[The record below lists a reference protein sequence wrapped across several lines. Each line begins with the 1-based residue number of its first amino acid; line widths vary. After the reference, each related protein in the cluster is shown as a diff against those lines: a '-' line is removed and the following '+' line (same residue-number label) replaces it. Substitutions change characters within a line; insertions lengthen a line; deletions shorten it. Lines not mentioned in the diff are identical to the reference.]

1 MLTNAEISKKV
12 RELEIRSKRLTR
24 HLFTG
29 EYHSAFK
36 GRGMSFREV
45 REYAAG
51 DDIRFIDWNVSARF
65 NHPFSKLF
73 EEERELTV
81 MLLVDV
87 SASSLFGTV
96 HARKKD
102 IITEVCSVLA
112 FSAINNNDKVGMILF
127 SDKIEAYI
135 PPKKG
140 RDHVLY
146 IVRQLLT
153 TEPKQ
158 KGTSVSEAIRFM
170 TRSVRQKSIVFLLS
184 DFAEETAPAARSS
197 TNPAAPGAA
206 AAPAPAVA
214 APGAHGSGSANP
226 AAATARVP
234 RDSQPER
241 FEEAL
246 KVAGK
251 KHDMIG
257 IKVYDRMDMQLP
269 DIGLIEAEDAETG
282 RTYWV
287 DTSDYLVRTGYQQ
300 YFFDHTER
308 CKSIFSKAGCDL
320 LHLRT
325 DEDYVKIL
333 QRFFVGR
340 NRPA

>member
-1 MLTNAEISKKV
+1 MLTTTDIIKKV

-81 MLLVDV
+81 MLLIDV

-102 IITEVCSVLA
+102 LITEICAVLA
-112 FSAINNNDKVGMILF
+112 FSAINNNDKVGVIFF
-127 SDKIEAYI
+127 SDKIEKYI

-146 IVRQLLT
+146 IVRELLT
-153 TEPKQ
+153 SKPRNKRTNI
-158 KGTSVSEAIRFM
+158 SEAIRFFNNS
-170 TRSVRQKSIVFLLS
+170 TRQKSISFILS
-184 DFAEETAPAARSS
+184 DFLDE
-197 TNPAAPGAA
+197 
-206 AAPAPAVA
+206 
-214 APGAHGSGSANP
+214 H
-226 AAATARVP
+226 
-234 RDSQPER
+234 
-241 FEEAL
+241 FEDAL

-251 KHDMIG
+251 KHDVIG
-257 IKVYDRMDMQLP
+257 IKMYDKMDMELP
-269 DIGLIEAEDAETG
+269 EAGLLEIEDAETG
-282 RTYWV
+282 QIQWV
-287 DTSDYLVRTGYQQ
+287 DTNDYLVRSNYQQ
-300 YFFDHTER
+300 SFFSFTEK
-308 CKSIFSKAGCDL
+308 CKDIFVKAGCDL
-320 LHLRT
+320 LHMRT

-333 QRFFVGR
+333 QKFFVGR
-340 NRPA
+340 NRPS

>member
-1 MLTNAEISKKV
+1 LILTTAEILKKV
-12 RELEIRSKRLTR
+12 RELEIKSKRLTR

-51 DDIRFIDWNVSARF
+51 DDVRFIDWNVSARF
-65 NHPFSKLF
+65 NAPFSKLF

-96 HARKKD
+96 FARKKD
-102 IITEVCSVLA
+102 LITEICAVLA
-112 FSAINNNDKVGMILF
+112 FSAINNNDKVGVILF

-153 TEPKQ
+153 VEPKR
-158 KGTSVSEAIRFM
+158 KGTSLNEAIRFFN
-170 TRSVRQKSIVFLLS
+170 RSVRQKSIVFMLS
-184 DFAEETAPAARSS
+184 DFVEETGPDGRLG
-197 TNPAAPGAA
+197 APGESS
-206 AAPAPAVA
+206 
-214 APGAHGSGSANP
+214 GASWTRSGIAG
-226 AAATARVP
+226 A
-234 RDSQPER
+234 R
-241 FEEAL
+241 FEDAL

-257 IKVYDRMDMQLP
+257 IRVYDKMDMQLP
-269 DIGLIEAEDAETG
+269 DIGLIEAEDSETG

-287 DTSDYLVRTGYQQ
+287 DTHDYMVRNNYQQ
-300 YFFDHTER
+300 YFFNQTEL
-308 CKSIFSKAGCDL
+308 CKSSFHKAGSDL

-340 NRPA
+340 HRPG

>member
-1 MLTNAEISKKV
+1 MLTTAEILKKV
-12 RELEIRSKRLTR
+12 RELEIKSKRLTR

-102 IITEVCSVLA
+102 LITEICAVLA
-112 FSAINNNDKVGMILF
+112 FSAVNNNDKVGVILF
-127 SDKIEAYI
+127 SDRIEMYI

-140 RDHVLY
+140 REHVLY

-153 TEPKQ
+153 AEPRQ
-158 KGTSVSEAIRFM
+158 KGTNLREAIRFLN
-170 TRSVRQKSIVFLLS
+170 RSARHKSIVFFLS
-184 DFAEETAPAARSS
+184 DFIEER
-197 TNPAAPGAA
+197 G
-206 AAPAPAVA
+206 AAPAGLEG
-214 APGAHGSGSANP
+214 PGVH
-226 AAATARVP
+226 RE
-234 RDSQPER
+234 ER
-241 FEEAL
+241 FEDAL

-251 KHDMIG
+251 KHDVIG
-257 IKVYDRMDMQLP
+257 IKVYDKMDMELP
-269 DIGLIEAEDAETG
+269 AIGLIEAEDSETG
-282 RTYWV
+282 GKYWV
-287 DTSDYLVRTGYQQ
+287 DTDDYLVRSNYQQ
-300 YFFDHTER
+300 NFFNQTEQ
-308 CKSIFSKAGCDL
+308 CKSIFQKAGSDL

-340 NRPA
+340 HRPA

>member
-1 MLTNAEISKKV
+1 MTLTTAEILRKV
-12 RELEIRSKRLTR
+12 RELEIKSKRLTR

-102 IITEVCSVLA
+102 LITEICAVLA
-112 FSAINNNDKVGMILF
+112 FSAINNNDKVGAVFF
-127 SDKIEAYI
+127 SDKVELYI

-140 RDHVLY
+140 KEHVLY

-153 TEPKQ
+153 IEPKR
-158 KGTSVSEAIRFM
+158 KGTNLNEALRFFN
-170 TRSVRQKSIVFLLS
+170 RSARQNSIVFLLS
-184 DFAEETAPAARSS
+184 DFLDGNDGRQ
-197 TNPAAPGAA
+197 
-206 AAPAPAVA
+206 
-214 APGAHGSGSANP
+214 GSPEAIR
-226 AAATARVP
+226 AKRV
-234 RDSQPER
+234 EVG
-241 FEEAL
+241 FEDAL

-251 KHDMIG
+251 KHDLIG
-257 IKVYDRMDMQLP
+257 IKVYDKMDMELP
-269 DIGLIEAEDAETG
+269 SIGLIDAEDSETG
-282 RTYWV
+282 RRQWV
-287 DTSDYLVRTGYQQ
+287 DTGDYLVRTNYQQ
-300 YFFDHTER
+300 YFFNQTEQ
-308 CKSIFSKAGCDL
+308 CKSIFHKAGCDL

-325 DEDYVKIL
+325 DEDYDKLL

-340 NRPA
+340 HRP

>member
-1 MLTNAEISKKV
+1 MLTTAEIIKKV
-12 RELEIRSKRLTR
+12 RELDIKSKRLTR

-87 SASSLFGTV
+87 SASSLFGTI

-102 IITEVCSVLA
+102 LITEVCAVLA
-112 FSAINNNDKVGMILF
+112 FSAINNNDKVGIILF

-140 RDHVLY
+140 REHVLY

-153 TEPKQ
+153 IEPKR
-158 KGTSVSEAIRFM
+158 KGTNLSEAIRFLN
-170 TRSVRQKSIVFLLS
+170 RSARQKAIVFLLS
-184 DFAEETAPAARSS
+184 DFLDGNEGKALPSDLFPPDRKRASDLRASPTVAPP
-197 TNPAAPGAA
+197 TAAP
-206 AAPAPAVA
+206 PARRE
-214 APGAHGSGSANP
+214 PG
-226 AAATARVP
+226 
-234 RDSQPER
+234 

-251 KHDMIG
+251 KPDIIG
-257 IKVYDRMDMQLP
+257 IKVYDKMDMELP
-269 DIGLIEAEDAETG
+269 PIGMIEAEDSETG
-282 RTYWV
+282 GKYWV
-287 DTSDYLVRTGYQQ
+287 DTNDFLVRTNYQQ
-300 YFFDHTER
+300 YFFNQTEQ
-308 CKSIFSKAGCDL
+308 CKSIFQKAGCDL

-340 NRPA
+340 HRPG

>member
-1 MLTNAEISKKV
+1 MLTTTEILKKV
-12 RELEIRSKRLTR
+12 RELDIKSKKLTR

-87 SASSLFGTV
+87 SASSLFGTT

-102 IITEVCSVLA
+102 IITEVCAVLA
-112 FSAINNNDKVGMILF
+112 FSAVNNNDKVGAIFF
-127 SDKIEAYI
+127 SDKIESYI

-140 RDHVLY
+140 REHVLY

-153 TEPKQ
+153 IEPKR
-158 KGTSVSEAIRFM
+158 KGTNLNEAIRFFN
-170 TRSVRQKSIVFLLS
+170 RSARQKAIVFLLS
-184 DFAEETAPAARSS
+184 DFLDGNSDQRMTTGKAE
-197 TNPAAPGAA
+197 PG
-206 AAPAPAVA
+206 
-214 APGAHGSGSANP
+214 
-226 AAATARVP
+226 
-234 RDSQPER
+234 
-241 FEEAL
+241 FEDAL

-257 IKVYDRMDMQLP
+257 IKVYDKMDMQLP
-269 DIGLIEAEDAETG
+269 AIGMVEAEDSETG
-282 RTYWV
+282 GRYWV
-287 DTSDYLVRTGYQQ
+287 DTNDYLVRNNYQQ
-300 YFFDHTER
+300 YFFNHTEQ
-308 CKSIFSKAGCDL
+308 CKSIFQKAGCDL

-340 NRPA
+340 HRPG

>member
-1 MLTNAEISKKV
+1 MTLTTAEILKKV
-12 RELEIRSKRLTR
+12 RELEIKSKRLTR

-102 IITEVCSVLA
+102 LITEICAVLA
-112 FSAINNNDKVGMILF
+112 FSAINNNDKVGAVFF

-140 RDHVLY
+140 KEHVLF
-146 IVRQLLT
+146 IVRQLLSI
-153 TEPKQ
+153 EPKR
-158 KGTSVSEAIRFM
+158 KGTSLNEALRFFN
-170 TRSVRQKSIVFLLS
+170 RSVRQNSIVFLLS
-184 DFAEETAPAARSS
+184 DFLEGERT
-197 TNPAAPGAA
+197 
-206 AAPAPAVA
+206 
-214 APGAHGSGSANP
+214 SA
-226 AAATARVP
+226 TRTEVG
-234 RDSQPER
+234 
-241 FEEAL
+241 FEDAL

-251 KHDMIG
+251 KHDLIG
-257 IKVYDRMDMQLP
+257 IKVYDKMDMQLP
-269 DIGLIEAEDAETG
+269 AIGLIEAEDSETG
-282 RTYWV
+282 RKQWV
-287 DTSDYLVRTGYQQ
+287 DTSDYLVRTNYQQ
-300 YFFDHTER
+300 YFFNQTEQ
-308 CKSIFSKAGCDL
+308 CKSVFNKAGCDL

-340 NRPA
+340 HRPG

>member
-1 MLTNAEISKKV
+1 MLTTAEILQKV
-12 RELEIRSKRLTR
+12 RELDIKSKRLTR

-81 MLLVDV
+81 LLLVDV

-102 IITEVCSVLA
+102 LITEICAVLA
-112 FSAINNNDKVGMILF
+112 FSAINNHDKVGVVFF
-127 SDKIEAYI
+127 SDRVEGYI

-140 RDHVLY
+140 RDHVLF
-146 IVRQLLT
+146 IVRRLLT
-153 TEPKQ
+153 IEPKHR
-158 KGTSVSEAIRFM
+158 GTNLSEAIRFFNHAA
-170 TRSVRQKSIVFLLS
+170 RQKAIVFLLS
-184 DFAEETAPAARSS
+184 DFLD
-197 TNPAAPGAA
+197 
-206 AAPAPAVA
+206 
-214 APGAHGSGSANP
+214 ANF
-226 AAATARVP
+226 
-234 RDSQPER
+234 DD
-241 FEEAL
+241 AL

-251 KHDMIG
+251 KHDLIG

-269 DIGLIEAEDAETG
+269 QIGMIEAEDSETG
-282 RTYWV
+282 GRYWV
-287 DTSDYLVRTGYQQ
+287 DTDDYLVRTNYQQ
-300 YFFDHTER
+300 YFFEQTEQ
-308 CKSIFSKAGCDL
+308 CKSIFQKAGCDL

-340 NRPA
+340 HRPG

>member
-1 MLTNAEISKKV
+1 MLTTAEILKKV
-12 RELEIRSKRLTR
+12 RELDIKSKRLTR

-81 MLLVDV
+81 ILLVDI

-102 IITEVCSVLA
+102 IITEVCAVLA
-112 FSAINNNDKVGMILF
+112 FSAINNNDKVGVIFF
-127 SDKIEAYI
+127 SDKVEAYI
-135 PPKKG
+135 APKKG
-140 RDHVLY
+140 REHVLY
-146 IVRQLLT
+146 IVRRLLT
-153 TEPKQ
+153 IEPKR
-158 KGTSVSEAIRFM
+158 KGTNLSEAIRFL
-170 TRSVRQKSIVFLLS
+170 TRSARQNAIVFLLS
-184 DFAEETAPAARSS
+184 DFLDSS
-197 TNPAAPGAA
+197 GT
-206 AAPAPAVA
+206 
-214 APGAHGSGSANP
+214 
-226 AAATARVP
+226 ATASLPPDRGRASAFVAP
-234 RDSQPER
+234 SGFREPS
-241 FEEAL
+241 FEDAL

-251 KHDMIG
+251 KHDVTG
-257 IKVYDRMDMQLP
+257 IKIYDKMDMQLP
-269 DIGLIEAEDAETG
+269 AIGMIEAEDAETG
-282 RTYWV
+282 GRNWV
-287 DTSDYLVRTGYQQ
+287 DTSDYLVRTNYTQ
-300 YFFDHTER
+300 YFFNQTEQ
-308 CKSIFSKAGCDL
+308 CKSIFQKAGCDL

-340 NRPA
+340 RRPS

>member
-1 MLTNAEISKKV
+1 MTLTTAEILKKV
-12 RELEIRSKRLTR
+12 RELEIKSKRLTR

-102 IITEVCSVLA
+102 LITEICAVLA
-112 FSAINNNDKVGMILF
+112 FSAINNNDKVGAVFF
-127 SDKIEAYI
+127 SDKVELYI

-140 RDHVLY
+140 KEHVLY

-153 TEPKQ
+153 IEPKR
-158 KGTSVSEAIRFM
+158 KGTSLNEALRFFNRS
-170 TRSVRQKSIVFLLS
+170 TRQNSIVFLLS
-184 DFAEETAPAARSS
+184 DFLDGNGGRQ
-197 TNPAAPGAA
+197 
-206 AAPAPAVA
+206 
-214 APGAHGSGSANP
+214 GSAE
-226 AAATARVP
+226 AIRAKRV
-234 RDSQPER
+234 EVG
-241 FEEAL
+241 FEDAL

-251 KHDMIG
+251 KHDLIG
-257 IKVYDRMDMQLP
+257 IKVYDKMDMELP
-269 DIGLIEAEDAETG
+269 SIGLIDAEDSETG
-282 RTYWV
+282 RRQWV
-287 DTSDYLVRTGYQQ
+287 DTGDYLVRTNYQQ
-300 YFFDHTER
+300 YFFNQTEQ
-308 CKSIFSKAGCDL
+308 CKSIFHKAGCDL

-340 NRPA
+340 HRPG